1 MDFLAEV
8 YRSLSVLDGAVLL
21 IKLGRTLFWRII
33 PFIVQNA
40 DKKD

>member
-1 MDFLAEV
+1 MNG
-8 YRSLSVLDGAVLL
+8 YCVLFVGVKPV

>member
-1 MDFLAEV
+1 MNGIRPTV
-8 YRSLSVLDGAVLL
+8 